1 MTSAAPV
8 LLYRGGIASGKTVAG
23 CVRSI
28 VRRYQYPGTIQL
40 VGGPSWD
47 QVRDGTMRTLR
58 RLLNPRCIVYE
69 NKVEHLWRLDN
80 GSELMFRTLDDPDV
94 LRSLEF
100 HDIYIDENALLPV
113 EALDVALGRIRLAY
127 PDRSFR
133 HALWGTT
140 TPRGMDYTLDV
151 WGREGRPADGYEV
164 VHSTIYDN
172 RDNLPPGYIER
183 LEAKY
188 RDTPFFAQE
197 LLGEYTAFEGL
208 VYPQFTREQHVRQNP
223 RPLEACRRVVVG
235 VDWGG
240 IVPTAMVLIGEQP
253 TGRLH
258 VYDEYYRVGADLGDI
273 AATLARWADR
283 ASIEHH
289 ELVVV
294 CDTSEQVSIATLAA
308 QGFAATGAVKDRD
321 AGIRL
326 VSHRLQVA
334 GEAPG
339 LTVHP
344 SCVNLINEFGQYVWA
359 SKQDSRTK
367 VRYFGDRPVDHHADA
382 LDACRYAILELAQ
395 SEPPPR
401 LVRTAAGN
409 VYETYE

>member
-1 MTSAAPV
+1 MDLGLTDSVALVTGSSRGLGLAAATALAAEGCRVVLCARGQEALEAAAAGLAPAGADRVLTVAADVSSAA
-8 LLYRGGIASGKTVAG
+8 GAE
-23 CVRSI
+23 
-28 VRRYQYPGTIQL
+28 L
-40 VGGPSWD
+40 V
-47 QVRDGTMRTLR
+47 ML
-58 RLLNPRCIVYE
+58 
-69 NKVEHLWRLDN
+69 
-80 GSELMFRTLDDPDV
+80 RTLD
-94 LRSLEF
+94 RF
-100 HDIYIDENALLPV
+100 
-113 EALDVALGRIRLAY
+113 GRIDILVNNVGKA
-127 PDRSFR
+127 
-133 HALWGTT
+133 AGT
-140 TPRGMDYTLDV
+140 
-151 WGREGRPADGYEV
+151 
-164 VHSTIYDN
+164 
-172 RDNLPPGYIER
+172 
-183 LEAKY
+183 
-188 RDTPFFAQE
+188 
-197 LLGEYTAFEGL
+197 
-208 VYPQFTREQHVRQNP
+208 
-223 RPLEACRRVVVG
+223 
-235 VDWGG
+235 
-240 IVPTAMVLIGEQP
+240 
-253 TGRLH
+253 
-258 VYDEYYRVGADLGDI
+258 DI